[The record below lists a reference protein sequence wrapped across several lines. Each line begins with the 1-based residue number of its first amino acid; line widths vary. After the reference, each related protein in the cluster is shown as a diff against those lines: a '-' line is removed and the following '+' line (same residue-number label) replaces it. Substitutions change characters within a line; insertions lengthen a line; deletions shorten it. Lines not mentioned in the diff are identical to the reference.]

1 MPVIPTTWEAEIV
14 RTEVQNQH
22 RKKKKEKVSET
33 PISTNSLMG
42 DMCLSSQKHKK
53 RLQSR
58 L

>member
-33 PISTNSLMG
+33 P
-42 DMCLSSQKHKK
+42 SQPIA
-53 RLQSR
+53 
-58 L
+58 